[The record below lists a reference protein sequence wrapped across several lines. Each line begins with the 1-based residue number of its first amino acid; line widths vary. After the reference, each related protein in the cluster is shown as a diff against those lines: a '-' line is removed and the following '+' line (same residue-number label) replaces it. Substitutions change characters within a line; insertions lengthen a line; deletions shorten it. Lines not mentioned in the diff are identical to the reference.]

1 MRKKDRGRGVVRS
14 DSASNSKG
22 AKVAPARRLF
32 QSICDDVGRAVL
44 R

>member
-1 MRKKDRGRGVVRS
+1 VRS

-22 AKVAPARRLF
+22 AKVASARRLF
-32 QSICDDVGRAVL
+32 QSIRADVAGAVL